1 MADPVN
7 ELISDWLD
15 TNIIADYVGSL
26 PNKWRVFLEQE
37 GYTFDNLNSTQYRY
51 FGDEG
56 YTGTFSERYN
66 QWLEAEIYV

>member
-7 ELISDWLD
+7 ELISDYCRAS
-15 TNIIADYVGSL
+15 NYVGSL

-37 GYTFDNLNSTQYRY
+37 GYTFDNLNSAQYRY
-51 FGDEG
+51 FGDGG